1 MSKTISNAIIFI
13 FIFSLTSCGWL
24 GLRDRSE
31 DYLLSEETAPTVV
44 PVEMDSAGLGQA
56 YPIPQIEIDS
66 GQLSSYEVPRP
77 QAASV
82 NTFEQLVK
90 IQSFDERRWILINIA
105 PGELWPRLRSVL
117 NRSGVPSARAEG
129 SSGLIETVWVTFNS
143 DEENSHRFRFNITP
157 GVQIDSTEISATHNQ
172 VARGEE
178 ESGQWPTTSD
188 SDQRELD
195 MMTLVANEL
204 AEESN
209 FASVSLLAQDIG
221 GSAKVDILSPKVAD
235 PYIRM
240 KLGFDRSWASLV
252 YSAERGGF
260 TTIDK
265 NRSQGELFVN
275 YTEASSE
282 EVGFF
287 GRIFGG
293 GKEQDIIEVNYQILV
308 QTVGS
313 DTEVRVVDAK
323 GNSLTRV
330 EALKLL
336 TIVRSNLS

>member
-1 MSKTISNAIIFI
+1 
-13 FIFSLTSCGWL
+13 
-24 GLRDRSE
+24 
-31 DYLLSEETAPTVV
+31 
-44 PVEMDSAGLGQA
+44 
-56 YPIPQIEIDS
+56 
-66 GQLSSYEVPRP
+66 
-77 QAASV
+77 
-82 NTFEQLVK
+82 
-90 IQSFDERRWILINIA
+90 
-105 PGELWPRLRSVL
+105 
-117 NRSGVPSARAEG
+117 
-129 SSGLIETVWVTFNS
+129 
-143 DEENSHRFRFNITP
+143 
-157 GVQIDSTEISATHNQ
+157 
-172 VARGEE
+172 
-178 ESGQWPTTSD
+178 
-188 SDQRELD
+188 

-235 PYIRM
+235 PYVRM

-265 NRSQGELFVN
+265 NRSQGVLFVN

-282 EVGFF
+282 EAGFF

-293 GKEQDIIEVNYQILV
+293 GKEQDIIKANYQILV

-323 GNSLTRV
+323 GSSLTRV

-336 TIVRSNLS
+336 TILRSNLS

>member
-1 MSKTISNAIIFI
+1 M
-13 FIFSLTSCGWL
+13 
-24 GLRDRSE
+24 
-31 DYLLSEETAPTVV
+31 
-44 PVEMDSAGLGQA
+44 
-56 YPIPQIEIDS
+56 
-66 GQLSSYEVPRP
+66 
-77 QAASV
+77 
-82 NTFEQLVK
+82 
-90 IQSFDERRWILINIA
+90 
-105 PGELWPRLRSVL
+105 L

-143 DEENSHRFRFNITP
+143 DQENSHRFRFSITP
-157 GVQIDSTEISATHNQ
+157 GVQIESTEISAIHNQ
-172 VARGEE
+172 VVRGEE
-178 ESGQWPTTSD
+178 ESGQWPVISD

-221 GSAKVDILSPKVAD
+221 GAAKVDILSPKVAD
-235 PYIRM
+235 PYVRM

-252 YSAERGGF
+252 YSSERGGF

-265 NRSQGELFVN
+265 DRSQGVLFVN
-275 YTEASSE
+275 YTEASAE
-282 EVGFF
+282 EAGFF

-293 GKEQDIIEVNYQILV
+293 GKDQDIIEVNYQILV

-313 DTEVRVVDAK
+313 DTEVRIVDET
-323 GNSLTRV
+323 GGSLTRV

-336 TIVRSNLS
+336 TILRSNLS

>member
-1 MSKTISNAIIFI
+1 MSKIISNAIIFI
-13 FIFSLTSCGWL
+13 FISSLTSCGWL
-24 GLRDRSE
+24 GLRDRSG
-31 DYLLSEETAPTVV
+31 DYLLAEETAPTAV

-90 IQSFDERRWILINIA
+90 IQSFDERDSLINIA

-157 GVQIDSTEISATHNQ
+157 GVQIDSTEISAIHNQ
-172 VARGEE
+172 VARGVE

-221 GSAKVDILSPKVAD
+221 GSAKVDILSPKVTD
-235 PYIRM
+235 PYVRM

-265 NRSQGELFVN
+265 NRSQGVLFVN

-282 EVGFF
+282 ELGFF

-293 GKEQDIIEVNYQILV
+293 GKEQDIIKANYQILV

-323 GNSLTRV
+323 GSSLTRV

-336 TIVRSNLS
+336 TILRSNLS

>member
-1 MSKTISNAIIFI
+1 MSKIISNAIIFI
-13 FIFSLTSCGWL
+13 FISSLTSCGWL
-24 GLRDRSE
+24 GLRDRSG
-31 DYLLSEETAPTVV
+31 DYLLAEETAPTAV

-157 GVQIDSTEISATHNQ
+157 GVQIDSTEISAIHNQ
-172 VARGEE
+172 VARGVE

-221 GSAKVDILSPKVAD
+221 GSAKVDILSPKVTD
-235 PYIRM
+235 PYVRM

-252 YSAERGGF
+252 YSAERGF

-282 EVGFF
+282 ELGFF

-293 GKEQDIIEVNYQILV
+293 GKEQDIIKANYQILV

-323 GNSLTRV
+323 GSSLTRV

-336 TIVRSNLS
+336 TILRSNLS